1 MRHRTIFPRCALVYM
16 GGMRATR
23 WLDRL
28 ASAICVGCAIAF
40 ARSAHAFGGASV
52 VVVSATCAIA
62 ILVGVGN
69 RLARLHSVAVTPRGW
84 MLLPIVGQ
92 AKCMAPTADVYEHG
106 EDVVA
111 VGIDGRTTLL
121 GVDRFPFRDR
131 ALVRRSLVRA
141 LRGPAAFQRRSW

>member
-1 MRHRTIFPRCALVYM
+1 MHHRTIFPRCALVYL
-16 GGMRATR
+16 GGMQATR

-28 ASAICVGCAIAF
+28 ASVICVGCAIAF
-40 ARSAHAFGGASV
+40 VWAALALGRINV
-52 VVVSATCAIA
+52 VIVSATYAFA

-69 RLARLHSVAVTPRGW
+69 RLARLHSVAVIPRGW

-92 AKCMAPTADVYEHG
+92 AKFMAPTADVYERG

-111 VGIDGRTTLL
+111 VGIDGRTTVL

-131 ALVRRSLVRA
+131 AVVRRSLVRA
-141 LRGPAAFQRRSW
+141 LRGPAAF